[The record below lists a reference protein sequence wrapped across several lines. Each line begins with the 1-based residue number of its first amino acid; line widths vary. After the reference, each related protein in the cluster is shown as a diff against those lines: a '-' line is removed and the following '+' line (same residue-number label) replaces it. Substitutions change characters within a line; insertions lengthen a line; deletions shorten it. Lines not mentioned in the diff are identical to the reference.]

1 MFREMRRGRQQLSNE
16 ECKQILCRGTNG
28 ILAVQDDHG
37 YPYAV
42 PMSYVY
48 ANGAVYF
55 HCAKAGHKMDAI
67 AHCNKASFCVVD
79 KDEIVPEKFTTL
91 YRSVIVFG
99 CAVVVED
106 KEEKRRSI
114 RALMGKYSPNEGAQ
128 KTEAEIDAYWER
140 LCMVKLTIEHMTGK
154 QAIEL
159 VEK

>member
-1 MFREMRRGRQQLSNE
+1 MFREMRRSRQQLSKE
-16 ECKQILCRGTNG
+16 ECEQILCRGTNG
-28 ILAVQDDHG
+28 VLAVQDADG

-48 ANGAVYF
+48 TDGVVYF
-55 HCAKAGHKMDAI
+55 HCAKAGHKLDAI
-67 AHCNKASFCVVD
+67 AHCDKVSFCVVD

-99 CAVVVED
+99 RASVVED
-106 KEEKRRSI
+106 EEEKLHSI
-114 RALMGKYSPNEGAQ
+114 RVLMQKYSPNEGAA
-128 KTEAEIDAYWER
+128 KAEAEIDAYWGR
-140 LCMVKLTIEHMTGK
+140 LCMVKLDIAHMTGK